1 MGRAKR
7 KKRGRPVRP
16 EAQAGR
22 IALLAAAR
30 EVLAEKGVAGMTLR
44 ETASRAGVD
53 PALAQYYF
61 GSKAGL
67 QAELIRQLTQG
78 LRARI
83 EEIASGEGTLE
94 ERMQGL
100 MRAYAG
106 AVISDPVAARLALER
121 TLFPKRDDTDW
132 FASDYVRPTIAAV
145 RPLLEEATA
154 QGEIRPSNPF
164 FLFASFA
171 GACLFFSVA
180 GPGLGRVFG
189 VEEITPDTRRAFA
202 DYLSQLF
209 RRGLAEAV
217 DSREGDA

>member
-1 MGRAKR
+1 MTRTRG

-30 EVLAEKGVAGMTLR
+30 EVLAEKGMAGMTLR
-44 ETASRAGVD
+44 EAAARAGVD

-94 ERMQGL
+94 ERLEGL
-100 MRAYAG
+100 MRAYAE
-106 AVISDPVAARLALER
+106 ALASDPDAARLALEQA
-121 TLFPKRDDTDW
+121 LFPKRDDTGW
-132 FASDYVRPTIAAV
+132 FAADYVRPAIAAV
-145 RPLLEEATA
+145 RPLLEEAMA

-180 GPGLGRVFG
+180 GPTLGRVFG
-189 VEEITPDTRRAFA
+189 VEEITPDTQRAFA

-209 RRGLAEAV
+209 RRGLAQAA
-217 DSREGDA
+217 DSREGDV